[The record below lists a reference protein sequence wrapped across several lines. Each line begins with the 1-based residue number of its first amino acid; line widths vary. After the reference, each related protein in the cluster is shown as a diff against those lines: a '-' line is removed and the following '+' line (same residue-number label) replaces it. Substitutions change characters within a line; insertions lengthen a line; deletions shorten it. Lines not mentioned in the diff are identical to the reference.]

1 MEKVKVLAI
10 APYEGLAIQLTSQAK
25 KRQDLEL
32 HCFTGDLEEGLRI
45 ARREMDGSYDVVIS
59 RGGTA
64 TLLAQNGMP
73 VIDIP
78 ISIYDLLRSIRQ
90 ADGARKRYAIVG
102 FEPVTRNAVFLKD
115 VLQSGTGLEVFTI
128 SRAEELPSVMKTLM
142 EEGVENVICDQVS
155 AMAASRCHLNYIL
168 INSGSES
175 IASALDNAVLI
186 GREKARLRESQ
197 DFMLKL
203 LEASPAL
210 IVVYNG
216 QQIISRDRRMEELSE
231 GFKAVMK
238 AKVLSMEPGTSCSI
252 EYDDDT
258 LVHSAHVIKFHDG
271 HTVFYIRKTK
281 APFRLENNGIV
292 LRNTAWAHA
301 QFMDSFYGCTNQGSK
316 EVRLIEAYSKRDYP
330 VFIYGERGTGKG
342 NLAQLLYS
350 ISLFADSPLYDIDM
364 QLAGEN
370 AVTFIRRLYE
380 EDPDKKATFHFKN
393 IDKADTAVI
402 KQIIDL
408 NEELA
413 LSARAHIIASAT
425 IGWQENL
432 SASCIE
438 YIERLQCLTLK
449 TRSLREHRAD
459 IPSLVNL
466 YISTLNRR
474 NGTETISMEDDG
486 MKLLEAF
493 DWNGNN
499 DQLARVLK
507 RLNAQCTNSLISASE
522 VRNELMKEEELV
534 KATSE
539 AGLGNLIGTRTL
551 KEIENSIVHMVLAE
565 EDGNRTRT
573 AKRLGLSRAT
583 LWRMLQEEEDNK

>member
-1 MEKVKVLAI
+1 MFGLSGSIIRGISHGYSTGVLSSLEVVRKVRRWRISRFFRLKPTYSQLADVNTYGYSETLDDMKKNVRRYAKVVIRKWPGAL
-10 APYEGLAIQLTSQAK
+10 AK
-25 KRQDLEL
+25 KSWVCRTE
-32 HCFTGDLEEGLRI
+32 TRWAVEEALYFRKLIRRHKGKGLWMHEDGQVFAEKGRFKPSFFKPRKRLGFF
-45 ARREMDGSYDVVIS
+45 ARRFSRCADSKNVIGFIWKRGWALCRESKEYTGGNSCWPMNTKYPTGLNLGLERGDVCREIEGATETGRDFIS
-59 RGGTA
+59 SLSNREA
-64 TLLAQNGMP
+64 KNNL
-73 VIDIP
+73 
-78 ISIYDLLRSIRQ
+78 
-90 ADGARKRYAIVG
+90 
-102 FEPVTRNAVFLKD
+102 
-115 VLQSGTGLEVFTI
+115 LQSTWAERYYEERLEVTP
-128 SRAEELPSVMKTLM
+128 EEVYQASVP
-142 EEGVENVICDQVS
+142 
-155 AMAASRCHLNYIL
+155 YI
-168 INSGSES
+168 
-175 IASALDNAVLI
+175 
-186 GREKARLRESQ
+186 
-197 DFMLKL
+197 
-203 LEASPAL
+203 
-210 IVVYNG
+210 
-216 QQIISRDRRMEELSE
+216 
-231 GFKAVMK
+231 
-238 AKVLSMEPGTSCSI
+238 
-252 EYDDDT
+252 
-258 LVHSAHVIKFHDG
+258 
-271 HTVFYIRKTK
+271 
-281 APFRLENNGIV
+281 
-292 LRNTAWAHA
+292 
-301 QFMDSFYGCTNQGSK
+301 
-316 EVRLIEAYSKRDYP
+316 RLIEAYSKRDYP

-364 QLAGEN
+364 QLAGDN

-380 EDPDKKATFHFKN
+380 DDPDKKATFHFKN
-393 IDKADTAVI
+393 INKADTAFI

>member
-1 MEKVKVLAI
+1 MEKVKILAI
-10 APYEGLAIQLTSQAK
+10 APYEGLAIQLTSQAR

-115 VLQSGTGLEVFTI
+115 VLQTGTGLEVFTI
-128 SRAEELPSVMKTLM
+128 SRAEELPSVMNALM

-168 INSGSES
+168 VNSGSES
-175 IASALDNAVLI
+175 IANALDNAVLI

-197 DFMLKL
+197 NFILEL

-210 IVVYNG
+210 IVVYKG
-216 QQIISRDRRMEELSE
+216 QQIISRVRRMEELSE

-238 AKVLSMEPGTSCSI
+238 SKVMTMEPGTSCSI

-258 LVHSAHVIKFHDG
+258 LVHSAYVTKFHDG
-271 HTVFYIRKTK
+271 HTVFYIKKTK
-281 APFRLENNGIV
+281 APFRLEKNGIV
-292 LRNTAWAHA
+292 LRNAAWAHA

-316 EVRLIEAYSKRDYP
+316 EVRLVEAYAKRDYP

-350 ISLFADSPLYDIDM
+350 ISMFADSPLYDIDM
-364 QLAGEN
+364 QLSGEN

-380 EDPDKKATFHFKN
+380 EDPDKRATFHFKN
-393 IDKADTAVI
+393 IDQADPAVM
-402 KQIIDL
+402 KQLIDL
-408 NEELA
+408 NEELE

-425 IGWQENL
+425 IGWKENL

-486 MKLLEAF
+486 MELLEAF
-493 DWNGNN
+493 DWSGNN

-522 VRNELMKEEELV
+522 VRNELMKEEELM

-551 KEIENSIVHMVLAE
+551 KEIENSIVHMVLSE
-565 EDGNRTRT
+565 ENGNRTRT

-583 LWRMLQEEEDNK
+583 LWRMLQEEEEDE